1 MLHAES
7 TSFVSDHALVSALA
21 EGTYAEVAEAFDV
34 SRGRVYAAACR
45 LGARK
50 NELRIQTRKQERR
63 RLQREFAQSV
73 LNATTTADVLDFLEG
88 LPDDH
93 CALALTSP
101 PYNVSKP
108 YLGSVGADSY
118 HHIFYLG
125 WLLQVLSEMARVIK
139 PGGVLFLQVGSTKD
153 AQGNLLPIDIMVFQ
167 YLQALGLQF
176 QSRIAWVIPHGL
188 TPKRRLAE
196 RYETALVF
204 SKGPITTFNPDP
216 ARTPQLNPGKRGYKG
231 PRKGEL
237 SGHPFGAHPTN
248 VWAIPNAG
256 ANRKDGG
263 EGHPAQMP
271 VELARRAILV
281 YSMPEDLVLDCFSGS
296 GTTHAACIQT
306 GRAFTGA
313 DLYYED
319 IRSQRLAKI
328 SPDLVSTLPGIT
340 DESLAVWNAHAV
352 PVHTP
357 ASTPEQL
364 TLA

>member
-1 MLHAES
+1 MLDIES
-7 TSFVSDHALVSALA
+7 TVVSDQVLVNALA
-21 EGTYAEVAEAFDV
+21 DGTYAEVADAYEV

-50 NELRIQTRKQERR
+50 NELRIQTRKQERK

-73 LNATTTADVLDFLEG
+73 LNATATADVLDFLEG
-88 LPDDH
+88 LPDAY
-93 CALALTSP
+93 CELALTSP

-108 YLGSVGADSY
+108 YLSSPGADSY
-118 HHIFYLG
+118 HHVFYLG
-125 WLLQVLSEMARVIK
+125 WLLQVVSEMARVLK

-176 QSRIAWVIPHGL
+176 QSRIAWVVPHGL

-204 SKGPITTFNPDP
+204 SKGPIATFNPDP
-216 ARTPQLNPGKRGYKG
+216 ARTPQQNPGKRAYRG

-256 ANRKDGG
+256 ANRKDGV

-271 VELARRAILV
+271 IELARRAIQV
-281 YSMPEDLVLDCFSGS
+281 YSMPGDIVLDSFSGS
-296 GTTHAACIQT
+296 GTTQAACIQT

-319 IRSQRLAKI
+319 IRNQRLAKI
-328 SPDLVSTLPGIT
+328 SPDLVSALPGIT
-340 DESLAVWNAHAV
+340 DESLAVWNAQAV
-352 PVHTP
+352 PVHIP